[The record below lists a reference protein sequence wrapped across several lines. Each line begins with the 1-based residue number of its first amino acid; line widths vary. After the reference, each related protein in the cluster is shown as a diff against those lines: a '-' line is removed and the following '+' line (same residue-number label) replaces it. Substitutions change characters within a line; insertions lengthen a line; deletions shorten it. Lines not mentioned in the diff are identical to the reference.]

1 MGLPIIG
8 QVFDLVNG
16 AVDKIWPDADVKAK
30 IKSKLQATMLQ
41 QAMAEKS
48 MLFQD
53 TDSARKLY
61 MEELRAGQV
70 PKLARFFQVMARPF
84 TMYACVGM
92 YVWVKLAPM
101 LDLPTIVMTDHDY
114 YLLGSIFVFLF
125 GARSIEKIKGKA

>member
-16 AVDKIWPDADVKAK
+16 AVDKIFPDANVKEK
-30 IKSKLQATMLQ
+30 IKSKLQVTILQ
-41 QAMAEKS
+41 QAMDGKRL
-48 MLFQD
+48 LFQD

-61 MEELRAGQV
+61 IEELRADQV

-84 TMYACVGM
+84 TMYSCVGM

-101 LDLPTIVMTDHDY
+101 FDLPTITMTDHDY